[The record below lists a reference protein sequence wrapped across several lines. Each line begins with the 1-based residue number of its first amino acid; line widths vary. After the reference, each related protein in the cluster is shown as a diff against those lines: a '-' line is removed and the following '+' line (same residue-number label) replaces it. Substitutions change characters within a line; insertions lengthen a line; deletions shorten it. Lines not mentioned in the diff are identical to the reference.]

1 MAKDMCLQSVSSV
14 PASCHSLY
22 KRRVFRMRLH
32 PRRALRIVLVV
43 SMVLF
48 VILNFHIIPDTFG
61 DKERFQDYH
70 MMGEGIHAVQDMHVQ
85 LGNAQHVGV
94 QSERRGTAEPSSFSR
109 KHRNPKIVIAAGS
122 NQTQVTFKTHAC
134 MFNSRCI
141 FHSYSL
147 KKILVCLWIMDVMTW
162 SVHVMVVNYTG
173 RVLITLSCCTH
184 KTTT

>member
-1 MAKDMCLQSVSSV
+1 
-14 PASCHSLY
+14 
-22 KRRVFRMRLH
+22 MRLH

-109 KHRNPKIVIAAGS
+109 LVHPKIVIAAGS
-122 NQTQVTFKTHAC
+122 NQTQVTFTHMHAC
-134 MFNSRCI
+134 STPGVF
-141 FHSYSL
+141 F
-147 KKILVCLWIMDVMTW
+147 T
-162 SVHVMVVNYTG
+162 
-173 RVLITLSCCTH
+173 LIV
-184 KTTT
+184 